1 MLNSETLSD
10 NPMKLYARV
19 FIKILDSSLA
29 EDWQARHV
37 FEDFLKLASMDGI
50 VDMTHSA
57 IARRTNIP
65 LEIVRAAIEKLEA
78 PDPMS
83 RGADE
88 DGRRLARLDAHRD
101 WGWRIVNFDKYEA
114 IRQQQDVREAE
125 RVKKATSRANAKAA
139 SEISPC
145 TPSKRKDK
153 DIDID
158 IGGPGQSGTPRD
170 MSGTCPGQNE
180 FALAISDNKRPKT
193 HPKPQSVIPP
203 ELESVRAFMVA
214 NKKPA
219 HFADEFWDFYG
230 SKGWMVGKNPMKDW
244 HCAAR
249 RWRGS
254 GLVASPHQGNPLARR
269 PLSSIRS
276 DFAGISRW
284 PTSNED
290 RERKLNE
297 LRAEAKAEHGV
308 DL

>member
-1 MLNSETLSD
+1 
-10 NPMKLYARV
+10 MKLYARV

-125 RVKKATSRANAKAA
+125 RVKKATSRANARAA
-139 SEISPC
+139 AEISPC
-145 TPSKRKDK
+145 TPSKTKDK

-180 FALAISDNKRPKT
+180 IASRKAALAEVIYDAYPK
-193 HPKPQSVIPP
+193 K
-203 ELESVRAFMVA
+203 
-214 NKKPA
+214 
-219 HFADEFWDFYG
+219 
-230 SKGWMVGKNPMKDW
+230 VGKPRAIQSIIKALKAKTFDELLEATTAYA
-244 HCAAR
+244 AAR
-249 RWRGS
+249 VGQDPQFTPYP
-254 GLVASPHQGNPLARR
+254 ASWFNAGRYDDDRSTWKDGTRKPINPIQGNPLARR
-269 PLSSIRS
+269 PLASIRS